1 MMDVGRSRLP
11 AQATAA
17 GTCTSRHR
25 RALSMIVIVD
35 YGMGNLRSV
44 EKGFARV
51 GHAAVVTNDP
61 DVVASATRIVL
72 PGVGAFAD
80 AIAEIRRRGLDEPLR
95 AAIGQGKPFLGICL
109 GLQLLFDVS
118 FEDGQHQGLGILP
131 GRVVRFASADAAPA
145 AACSGASPASATLS
159 AAACAAPPVS
169 SALKIPHMGWNQI
182 RIRRRAPILAGL
194 PDGAYVYFVHSYYVV
209 PDDPSLV
216 ATETLYPDPFAS
228 MVWRDN
234 LFATQ
239 FHPEKSQAV
248 GLQILKNF
256 AEC

>member
-1 MMDVGRSRLP
+1 
-11 AQATAA
+11 
-17 GTCTSRHR
+17 
-25 RALSMIVIVD
+25 MIVIVD

-51 GHAAVVTNDP
+51 GHTAVVSNDP
-61 DVVASATRIVL
+61 QVVASATRVVL

-80 AIAEIRRRGLDEPLR
+80 AIAEIRRRGLEEPLR
-95 AAIGQGKPFLGICL
+95 AAIAQGKPFLGICL

-118 FEDGQHQGLGILP
+118 FEDGEHQGLGILP
-131 GRVVRFASADAAPA
+131 GRVVRFTPEGAVAAVPRSA
-145 AACSGASPASATLS
+145 AALGSAPVGA
-159 AAACAAPPVS
+159 AAACAAPPAP

-182 RIRRRAPILAGL
+182 RILRRAPILSGL
-194 PDGAYVYFVHSYYVV
+194 ADGAYVYFVHSYYVV
-209 PDDPSLV
+209 PDDPSV
-216 ATETLYPDPFAS
+216 IATQTPYPQPFAS

-256 AEC
+256 AEL